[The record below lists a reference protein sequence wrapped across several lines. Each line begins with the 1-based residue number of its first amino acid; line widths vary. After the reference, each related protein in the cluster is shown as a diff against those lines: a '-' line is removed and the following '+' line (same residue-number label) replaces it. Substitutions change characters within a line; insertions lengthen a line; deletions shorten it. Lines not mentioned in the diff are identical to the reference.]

1 MAINVSKVVVGGLVA
16 GVVANVCDTV
26 WGFTVMQPDMV
37 DMAKKFG
44 TSPDAMMSMSGMLPW
59 IMADFVIGLV
69 IVWNYAAIRP
79 RFGPGPKTALVAALP
94 PYTAV
99 TAVLYGFTS
108 MGMMT
113 SNAFAKGTLTSLVS
127 VMLASLAGAFLY
139 KED

>member
-1 MAINVSKVVVGGLVA
+1 MAINVSKVVAGGLVA
-16 GVVANVCDTV
+16 GVVANVCDMV

-44 TSPDAMMSMSGMLPW
+44 VSQEQMMSMSGMLPW
-59 IMADFVIGLV
+59 ILVDFVIGLV
-69 IVWNYAAIRP
+69 LVWNYAAIRA

-113 SNAFAKGTLTSLVS
+113 SGAFVKGTLTSLVS

>member
-16 GVVANVCDTV
+16 GVVDNICDTV
-26 WGFTVMQPDMV
+26 WGFTVMQPDIME
-37 DMAKKFG
+37 MAKKFG
-44 TSPDAMMSMSGMLPW
+44 VSQEQMMSMSGILPW
-59 IMADFVIGLV
+59 ILVDFVIGLV
-69 IVWNYAAIRP
+69 LVWNYAAIRA
-79 RFGPGPKTALVAALP
+79 RFGPGPRTALVAALP
-94 PYTAV
+94 PYIAV

-113 SNAFAKGTLTSLVS
+113 SGAFVKGTLTSLVS

>member
-1 MAINVSKVVVGGLVA
+1 MAINVNRVIVGGLVA

-26 WGFTVMQPDMV
+26 WGLTVLQA
-37 DMAKKFG
+37 DMAEMTKKFG
-44 TSPDAMMSMSGMLPW
+44 LSEEHMMSAAGMLPW

-69 IVWNYAAIRP
+69 VVWNYAAIRA

-94 PYTAV
+94 PYIAV
-99 TAVLYGFTS
+99 SAVIYGFTS

-113 SNAFAKGTLTSLVS
+113 PGAFVKGTLTSLVS
-127 VMLASLAGAFLY
+127 VMLASVAGAFVY

>member
-16 GVVANVCDTV
+16 GVVDNICDTV
-26 WGFTVMQPDMV
+26 WGFTVMQPDMME
-37 DMAKKFG
+37 MAKKFG
-44 TSPDAMMSMSGMLPW
+44 VSQEQMMSMSGILPW
-59 IMADFVIGLV
+59 ILVDFVIGLV
-69 IVWNYAAIRP
+69 LVWNYAAIRA
-79 RFGPGPKTALVAALP
+79 RFGPGPRTALVAALP
-94 PYTAV
+94 PYIAV

-113 SNAFAKGTLTSLVS
+113 SGAFVKGTLTSLVS